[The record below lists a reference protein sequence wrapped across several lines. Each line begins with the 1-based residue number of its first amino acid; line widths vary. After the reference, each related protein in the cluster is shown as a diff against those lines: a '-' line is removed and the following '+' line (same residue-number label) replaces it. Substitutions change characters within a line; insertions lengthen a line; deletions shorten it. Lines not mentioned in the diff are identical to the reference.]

1 MAPTYKILMS
11 YKENND
17 IESYIK
23 NYNENILNN
32 LSVKDV
38 LYDLIGILHVENIN
52 ICLMCY
58 EKPSKFCHRQLVS
71 KWLNDNGIECKEY
84 NFTKKEINY
93 DIKERN

>member
-1 MAPTYKILMS
+1 MS
-11 YKENND
+11 YKKNNNK
-17 IESYIK
+17 ESYIK
-23 NYNENILNN
+23 NYNENILYN

-38 LYDLIGILHVENIN
+38 LYNLIEILHVEDIN

-58 EKPSKFCHRQLVS
+58 ETPSNFCPRQLVP